1 MDGFCQHYAS
11 QLLSALAFLHE
22 QGMIHGAVS
31 PSNVLFGEQSQAWLA
46 TANPVLCTSPGD
58 GVEGGRQR
66 CAAYLDL
73 AALGTVLAALRI
85 EPAQDDEPAAAR
97 AARDGTPWLCVVVG
111 VCVCARA
118 HEGLPSHRGS
128 QPCLPWSQSSPSSP
142 SPGHLM
148 AILPTCSG

>member
-1 MDGFCQHYAS
+1 
-11 QLLSALAFLHE
+11 
-22 QGMIHGAVS
+22 MIHGAVS

-85 EPAQDDEPAAAR
+85 EPAQDDEPATAR
-97 AARDGTPWLCVVVG
+97 GARDGTP
-111 VCVCARA
+111 
-118 HEGLPSHRGS
+118 
-128 QPCLPWSQSSPSSP
+128 
-142 SPGHLM
+142 
-148 AILPTCSG
+148 